1 MRPLR
6 EPYKSIECFT
16 PKEFVSMWTKYT
28 EKICL
33 GKSHVYI
40 QETEKSDT
48 TNSTHPPGGLLPGY
62 SNVFNQVRVFFRNR
76 FRWHQYNA
84 QLSPITCCSQTPV
97 LIFIRCSN
105 IHIVLDRQ
113 IDGWKWI
120 QQTSGIGCQQ
130 HCIVCY
136 HIGLSPIFIPLHHTD
151 NFFSE
156 VSISSLSFDNLDHVS
171 SDHRCKLRIWRQ
183 GIIVTPKL
191 SRDSRVPCW
200 SFPPS
205 VSSLS
210 SAGRLS
216 VISMDWNFSNQV
228 SSQTAMK
235 VVWWGKHS

>member
-1 MRPLR
+1 MSYVCCRSKPGLQWDTTALDKVLHIFTPVILLKFGLILLFVMRPLR

-84 QLSPITCCSQTPV
+84 QLSPITCGSQTPV

-105 IHIVLDRQ
+105 IHTALDRQ
-113 IDGWKWI
+113 IDG
-120 QQTSGIGCQQ
+120 
-130 HCIVCY
+130 
-136 HIGLSPIFIPLHHTD
+136 
-151 NFFSE
+151 
-156 VSISSLSFDNLDHVS
+156 
-171 SDHRCKLRIWRQ
+171 
-183 GIIVTPKL
+183 
-191 SRDSRVPCW
+191 
-200 SFPPS
+200 
-205 VSSLS
+205 
-210 SAGRLS
+210 
-216 VISMDWNFSNQV
+216 
-228 SSQTAMK
+228 
-235 VVWWGKHS
+235 